1 MWRCPS
7 PGVAER
13 TVEHTRARGQ
23 LHLLRNLQ
31 QQAEQVPHLS
41 QMARDTLERLNLPR
55 PAAPVEAAQGSA
67 WPLRLLG
74 AALVA
79 GGVSQGLVL
88 APAAWAAWLSLGAG
102 VALILRR

>member
-1 MWRCPS
+1 MRERIS
-7 PGVAER
+7 P
-13 TVEHTRARGQ
+13 

-102 VALILRR
+102 LALILRR